1 MRYLVLGVDRDDCGF
16 DPPSLGMFYVEAPN
30 RQTAC
35 DAAEKRDKY
44 FLCVDCLDAAR
55 LRELAD
61 EVEGLRP
68 HITVRDSRR
77 DEQQLPRI
85 GPGPGKQTPDRQQSR
100 GRR

>member
-30 RQTAC
+30 WRRARE
-35 DAAEKRDKY
+35 AAEERDKH

-68 HITVRDSRR
+68 HIIVSDSRR
-77 DEQQLPRI
+77 GGRQRPRV
-85 GPGPGKQTPDRQQSR
+85 GPPRRKRAPGR
-100 GRR
+100 